1 MKNAQGQDTHIV
13 FIPTAFGTFKALCA
27 SKGVKSLEFPEMKFS
42 AYKKQTQIA
51 SQKKNSSYPYIRKL
65 ITQLSEYFSGSK
77 ITFSVPVDLEGL
89 TSFEKKVLRELAKV
103 PYGKVVTYRTLA
115 KKTGGAKLARAVGNA
130 LGKNP
135 VPVILPCHRVVRSD
149 KSLGGFSGG
158 LHWKKILLSL
168 ENVKEF
174 Q

>member
-1 MKNAQGQDTHIV
+1 MKNAQGKDTHIV
-13 FIPTAFGTFKALCA
+13 FIHTAFGTFKALCA

-42 AYKKQTQIA
+42 EYKKQARTGM
-51 SQKKNSSYPYIRKL
+51 QKPNASYPYAKKL
-65 ITQLSEYFSGSK
+65 IAQLSEYFSGKK
-77 ITFSVPVDLEGL
+77 ISFNVPVDLEGL
-89 TSFEKKVLRELAKV
+89 TSFEKKVLKQLAKI
-103 PYGKVVTYRTLA
+103 PYGKIITYRDLA
-115 KKTGGAKLARAVGNA
+115 KKTGGAKFARAVGNA